1 MQLTCDWPAGRA
13 VRIVSAMSPIVCA
26 ALIVMFE
33 GLNVTSVFPV
43 VHEYAQQLGGSAM
56 AVGLLFALV
65 PAAKILSN
73 PIWGRLSDRL
83 GRRPTLAII
92 TSGTMAGSIGWALAP
107 NIWVLGV
114 ARVLTGAFAAQAAV
128 AYAIA
133 ADTSTRARRAASMA
147 ILGAGFAIAMT
158 VGPLVGGLLGRFYG
172 PASVG
177 WFCAS
182 MQACSLVVI
191 LALLRE
197 TSPHTGKT
205 AGEHRVTSSWAL
217 MSRRPVLLLL
227 LATLLMTIG
236 FSELT
241 STLGLFTEHA
251 YRFDTAKTGYLF
263 ALVGIVAAVIQG
275 GGVRAIVRRLGETR
289 TVLIGLGLLTVGFA
303 WAGTQPALGGFIAAV
318 TLMAAGGGL
327 VMPTLSAMLS
337 HVVSEDDQGA
347 VQGLSQSSTGLG
359 RAIGF
364 YLGGALFGL
373 RGPGLAYG
381 LAAAAV
387 LLAALFVWPAR
398 HQADHAAAP
407 ARSA

>member
-1 MQLTCDWPAGRA
+1 
-13 VRIVSAMSPIVCA
+13 MSPIVCA

-43 VHEYAQQLGGSAM
+43 VHEYAQQLGGSAA
-56 AVGLLFALV
+56 AVGMLFALV

-73 PIWGRLSDRL
+73 PVWGRISDRL

-92 TSGTMAGSIGWALAP
+92 TTGTMAGSIGWALAP
-107 NIWVLGV
+107 NLWVLAA

-133 ADTSTRARRAASMA
+133 ADSSTRQKRAASMA

-158 VGPLVGGLLGRFYG
+158 VGPLIGGLLGHFYG

-191 LALLRE
+191 LGLLRE
-197 TSPHTGKT
+197 TSPHTEKT
-205 AGEHRVTSSWAL
+205 AEEHRVSSSWKL
-217 MSRRPVLLLL
+217 ISHRPVLLLL

-241 STLGLFTEHA
+241 STLGLFTERA
-251 YRFDTAKTGYLF
+251 YGFDTARTGYLF
-263 ALVGIVAAVIQG
+263 TLVGIVAAIIQG
-275 GGVRAIVRRLGETR
+275 GGVRAFVKRLGETR
-289 TVLIGLGLLTVGFA
+289 TVVIGLALLAVGFA
-303 WAGTQPALGGFIAAV
+303 WAGMQPPLGAFTIAV

-327 VMPTLSAMLS
+327 AMPTLSAMCS
-337 HVVSEDDQGA
+337 HVVGEDDQGA

-359 RAIGF
+359 RTIGF
-364 YLGGALFGL
+364 YTGATLFGL
-373 RGPGLAYG
+373 RGPALAYG
-381 LAAAAV
+381 LAAIVV
-387 LLAALFVWPAR
+387 LLAALFVWPVR
-398 HQADHAAAP
+398 HEADHAA
-407 ARSA
+407 R